1 MNDNNKL
8 MSVLYKILSRNE
20 EKELFYPFYGNN
32 KGNYKF
38 RDTKIHGI
46 LQIKR

>member
-1 MNDNNKL
+1 MNDDKKL

-32 KGNYKF
+32 IGKKSF
-38 RDTKIHGI
+38 RDVTIPGIIKIE
-46 LQIKR
+46 R